1 MSNVSIDFEGA
12 DELVVKFNSM
22 ATNMQKKTIRSAFN
36 KSIRILTNRAK
47 KLLRQVVKGANR
59 PSKKGRFKGRTLT
72 KGIRYKV
79 AKDVKSVKANILGD
93 ARLKWLEMGTK
104 VRYTKGRKR
113 ALHSTG
119 SVQPINFFTQAKRE
133 TESKVIDTLENEIEK
148 QINKNWYKK

>member
-22 ATNMQKKTIRSAFN
+22 TTKMQKKTIRSALN
-36 KSIRILTNRAK
+36 ASIRVLTSRAR
-47 KLLRQVVKGANR
+47 KLLRKAVKNAFRPTKKGA
-59 PSKKGRFKGRTLT
+59 FKGLTLA

-79 AKDVKSVKANILGD
+79 AKNLQFVKANIMGD

-104 VRYTKGRKR
+104 SRYTKGRKR

-119 SVQPINFFTQAKRE
+119 KMQPINFFAQAKKE
-133 TESKVIDTLENEIEK
+133 TEQKVIDTISQEIEK